1 MCGCRASVAS
11 TAHSPRDQPGTAHSP
26 RDQPAPASPG
36 KSPSA
41 AGDMPRPISIAK
53 QLASIKA
60 LRKGSELEK
69 AFATAALVHSN
80 AADPCSKLGQRT
92 AKRLLQT
99 QFQSFIQGQENN
111 PKYQEIISAL
121 DEELE
126 SKMDFEDFMILLVS
140 VALMSDLLREIRN
153 VKTTK

>member
-1 MCGCRASVAS
+1 
-11 TAHSPRDQPGTAHSP
+11 
-26 RDQPAPASPG
+26 
-36 KSPSA
+36 
-41 AGDMPRPISIAK
+41 
-53 QLASIKA
+53 A
-60 LRKGSELEK
+60 LRKGSELER

-80 AADPCSKLGQRT
+80 AAHPCGKLGQRA

-153 VKTTK
+153 VKATK

>member
-11 TAHSPRDQPGTAHSP
+11 TPQPSVGNSQFP
-26 RDQPAPASPG
+26 PARAVSDG
-36 KSPSA
+36 LPSI
-41 AGDMPRPISIAK
+41 PLPT
-53 QLASIKA
+53 LARATLSVPA